1 MDLERLPER
10 VNGNPVLVRRG
21 RYLSTD
27 FMIEIGER
35 QHVVQVRDGRIASVA
50 VGNRMPA
57 WSFALRAAE
66 EDWAKFWAPIPAPGY
81 SDIFALVRWK
91 RMRIEGD
98 LQPLMANILYIKDV
112 LASLRDDQHDGR
124 KEGET
129 PS

>member
-1 MDLERLPER
+1 MNLELLPDR

-35 QHVVQVRDGRIASVA
+35 QHVVQVRGGRIASVA
-50 VGNRMPA
+50 AGGRMPA
-57 WSFALRAAE
+57 WRFALRAAE
-66 EDWAKFWAPIPAPGY
+66 ADWAKFWEPVPAPGY

-98 LQPLMANILYIKDV
+98 LQPLMANLLYIKGV
-112 LASLRDDQHDGR
+112 LASLRGAEEQ
-124 KEGET
+124 
-129 PS
+129 P